1 MLAPQ
6 HLNLPPKLIAGV
18 FVLASVDGADR
29 GLRAIAL
36 RRDLYLRQA
45 NLQKVSHE
53 LLECHVHA
61 RCFNV

>member
-1 MLAPQ
+1 
-6 HLNLPPKLIAGV
+6 
-18 FVLASVDGADR
+18 
-29 GLRAIAL
+29 
-36 RRDLYLRQA
+36 LRQA